1 MILTSQIAKDKEAII
16 NKGLDYYNPAE
27 QIADIEF
34 FVKRKR
40 MTVEE
45 GEYLKNKIEQQILE
59 RDQGILKNK

>member
-1 MILTSQIAKDKEAII
+1 MVLTSPIAKDKELII
-16 NKGLDYYNPAE
+16 NKGLDYYDPSE
-27 QIADIEF
+27 QIADIQF

-59 RDQGILKNK
+59 RDQATLRK

>member
-1 MILTSQIAKDKEAII
+1 MILTSQIAKDKELII
-16 NKGLDYYNPAE
+16 NKGLDYYDPSE
-27 QIADIEF
+27 QIADIQF

-59 RDQGILKNK
+59 RDQATLRK